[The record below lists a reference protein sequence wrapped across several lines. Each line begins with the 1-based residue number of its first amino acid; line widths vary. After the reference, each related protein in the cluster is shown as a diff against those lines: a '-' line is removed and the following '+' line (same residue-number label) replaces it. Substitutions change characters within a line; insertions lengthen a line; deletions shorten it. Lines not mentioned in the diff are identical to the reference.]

1 MNILITGVLGHIGSS
16 LLENISKVRNLKK
29 VYLIDSVRSNNL
41 NVLFNLKKSKVK
53 LNFIEG
59 DLLDDSVLKKI
70 KDNINVVIHLA
81 SITNAEAS
89 FKFKNL
95 IYKNN
100 LGIFKKICNFCLK
113 KKAKLIHLSSTSIY
127 GSQSSLVDENC
138 NFLKPQS
145 PYADVKLLEEKYLQ
159 KKENSKLKYISLR
172 LGTITGVSKGMR
184 FHTAVNKFCYK
195 TLLKEEVPIWNNA
208 MDQYRPYLSLS
219 DAIKTFIYIIN
230 NNFFNRQIYN
240 VLTNNYT
247 VREILKIIKNNNFFI
262 RIKKTKSPI
271 LNQNSYKVSDIKIK
285 KLKIN
290 FNKDINTDIKETLAL
305 LKRLY

>member
-16 LLENISKVRNLKK
+16 LLENISKIRNLKK
-29 VYLIDSVRSNNL
+29 VYLIDSARSNNL

-59 DLLDDSVLKKI
+59 DLLDDSVLKKV
-70 KDNINVVIHLA
+70 KDNINIVIHLA

-159 KKENSKLKYISLR
+159 KKENNKLKYMSLR

-195 TLLKEEVPIWNNA
+195 TILKEEVPIWNNA

-230 NNFFNRQIYN
+230 NNFFNRQVYN

-247 VREILKIIKNNNFFI
+247 VREILKMIKNNNFFI

-285 KLKIN
+285 KLKIK
-290 FNKDINTDIKETLAL
+290 FNKNINKDIKETLTL

>member
-16 LLENISKVRNLKK
+16 ILENISKIRNLKK
-29 VYLIDSVRSNNL
+29 VYLIDSARSNNL
-41 NVLFNLKKSKVK
+41 NVLFNLKKNKIK
-53 LNFIEG
+53 FNFIEG
-59 DLLDDSVLKKI
+59 DLLDDAVLKKI
-70 KDNINVVIHLA
+70 KDDVDVVIHLA

-89 FKFKNL
+89 FKFKDL

-127 GSQSSLVDENC
+127 SSQSSLVDESC

-159 KKENSKLKYISLR
+159 KKTNRKLKYITLR

-195 TLLKEEVPIWNNA
+195 TVLKEEVPIWNNA

-219 DAIKTFIYIIN
+219 DAIKTFIFIVN
-230 NNFFNRQIYN
+230 NNFFNQQIYN

-247 VREILKIIKNNNFFI
+247 VREILKIIKNNHFKLKI
-262 RIKKTKSPI
+262 IKTKSPI
-271 LNQNSYKVSDIKIK
+271 LNQNSYKVSDDKIRK
-285 KLKIN
+285 FKI
-290 FNKDINTDIKETLAL
+290 FSNKDIKKDISATLKL
-305 LKRLY
+305 LKSLY